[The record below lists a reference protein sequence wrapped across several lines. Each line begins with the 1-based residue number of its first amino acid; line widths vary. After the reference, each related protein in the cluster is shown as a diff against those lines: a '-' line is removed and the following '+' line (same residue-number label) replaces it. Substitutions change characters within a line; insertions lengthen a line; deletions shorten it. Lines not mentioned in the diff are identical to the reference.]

1 MTKMTGMVVNSV
13 FQFNKWI
20 CLIKR
25 EYNGL
30 ETKISSIFLDFL
42 GHEFFRDFSAPGDF
56 QAMELEIKSS

>member
-1 MTKMTGMVVNSV
+1 MTKTIGMVVNSV

-20 CLIKR
+20 CFIKT

-42 GHEFFRDFSAPGDF
+42 GHEFFSDF
-56 QAMELEIKSS
+56 QAMEPEIKSS

>member
-1 MTKMTGMVVNSV
+1 MVVNSV

-25 EYNGL
+25 EYKGL

-42 GHEFFRDFSAPGDF
+42 GHEFFSDF
-56 QAMELEIKSS
+56 QAMEPEIKSS

>member
-1 MTKMTGMVVNSV
+1 MTKVSGMVVNSV

-30 ETKISSIFLDFL
+30 ETKILSIFLDFL
-42 GHEFFRDFSAPGDF
+42 GHEFFRDF
-56 QAMELEIKSS
+56 QAMEPEIKSS